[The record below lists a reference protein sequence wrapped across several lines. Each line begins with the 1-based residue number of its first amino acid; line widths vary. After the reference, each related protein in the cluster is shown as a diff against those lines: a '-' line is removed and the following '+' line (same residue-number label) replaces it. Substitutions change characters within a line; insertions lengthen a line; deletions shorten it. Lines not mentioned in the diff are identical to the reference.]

1 MSKEL
6 AYLFLQGPVVADAF
20 LAFTGLALTDCLSGS
35 FSGNGS
41 SPAIIGAVE
50 FRGFLFAD
58 AVGFAASALGGGNT
72 ARQERQADL
81 EGALFRLHLDVYI
94 H

>member
-1 MSKEL
+1 MLHEL
-6 AYLFLQGPVVADAF
+6 AHLLLQGTVITDSF
-20 LAFTGLALTDCLSGS
+20 LAFNGFGLTNCLGGSLSGDE
-35 FSGNGS
+35 S
-41 SPAIIGAVE
+41 SPTVIGAVE
-50 FRGFLFAD
+50 FGGFFFAG
-58 AVGFAASALGGGNT
+58 ASGFATGALGGGNT